1 MSQQQQ
7 QQANEEEELDDTK
20 ATFDKDHYANIYTW
34 WCDNAYEIQ
43 FQQEFRREPLSIET
57 NQCNFAPTFYKQK
70 DSKLYQQFLDQLR
83 NSTFPIVRITLAGH
97 EGASGRICNTAIS
110 EEIIQD
116 ICNNLPKTC
125 VAVVFENT
133 SCRLHPDNKYHIPK
147 KITYDENG
155 TQIVHDLV
163 NLDEAVS
170 KAVQNSNVKRLILG
184 QVNEHNA
191 FRYEVEHLRL
201 LCRERETEPFAQQK
215 EKNVEDVLNKRQ
227 SAAGKAQQL
236 GEYTA
241 KVPNQQEI
249 NLERYWKWLGP
260 LIPQHNKDT
269 DKDNEDDDD
278 YITEQQFQDLT
289 LSQQQYEE
297 IITKVIAG
305 TFTSTDAIINGR
317 ECNIFDL
324 IHALENYKK
333 NDNSRPAICRYGCFA
348 KAFSF
353 GENNARLRR
362 INQLAKILQ
371 GVYTKNMNLEEKH
384 NAKQKWKTNESDKH
398 DQLITWL
405 DLENISKNTKARTI
419 HNNH

>member
-1 MSQQQQ
+1 MSQQQ
-7 QQANEEEELDDTK
+7 QQANEEEELDDPK

-34 WCDNAYEIQ
+34 WCDNAYEIAFHQ
-43 FQQEFRREPLSIET
+43 KKESELLSVGP
-57 NQCNFAPTFYKQK
+57 QGCVFAPNFVLKGDNKQ
-70 DSKLYQQFLDQLR
+70 YQNFLDTLKS
-83 NSTFPIVRITLAGH
+83 STFPIVRITLIGH
-97 EGASGRICNTAIS
+97 EGDGGRVENTAIS
-110 EEIIQD
+110 EEIIKD

-125 VAVVFENT
+125 VAVVFENIT
-133 SCRLHPDNKYHIPK
+133 CRLHPDKKYQIPK
-147 KITYDENG
+147 EITYDENG
-155 TQIVHDLV
+155 TQIVHGLV
-163 NLDEAVS
+163 NLDGAVS
-170 KAVQNSNVKRLILG
+170 NALQNSNVNRLILG

-191 FRYEVEHLRL
+191 CRYDVEHLRL
-201 LCRERETEPFAQQK
+201 WCRNQTTEQFTQQK
-215 EKNVEDVLNKRQ
+215 EIDVKKVWDKRT
-227 SAAGKAQQL
+227 SAAQKKQAQ
-236 GEYTA
+236 GYAAHEA
-241 KVPNQQEI
+241 NVPNQQEI

-278 YITEQQFQDLT
+278 ITEQQFKDLT

-324 IHALENYKK
+324 IHALENYKR
-333 NDNSRPAICRYGCFA
+333 NDNSRPEICRYGCFA

-353 GENNARLRR
+353 GEKNARLRR

-384 NAKQKWKTNESDKH
+384 SAKQKWKTNEVDKH

-405 DLENISKNTKARTI
+405 DLENISNNTKARTI